1 MNALLLRVGRGRNR
15 WADTGFEEYA
25 SRMQTMKLREQRL
38 SPEPFRGNV
47 DMVRTAEGKRIRGA
61 LRGGDKLI
69 LLDERGAL
77 PTTEGLA
84 DWIRAAERQS
94 TRRLVFAIGGP
105 YGHDPALRDEAWKVL
120 ALSKMVL
127 NHELA
132 RVILAEQLYRVSTL
146 LWGGAPYH
154 H

>member
-1 MNALLLRVGRGRNR
+1 MRAVLLRVGRGRNR
-15 WADTGFEEYA
+15 WADSGFSEYA
-25 SRMQTMKLREQRL
+25 DRLRTLKLDEKRL
-38 SPEPFRGNV
+38 APEPFRGNV
-47 DMVRTAEGKRIRGA
+47 DAVRSAEGARIRSA
-61 LRGGDKLI
+61 LRPGDRLI
-69 LLDERGAL
+69 VLDERGQL
-77 PTTEGLA
+77 PTTEAFA

-105 YGHDPALRDEAWKVL
+105 YGHDPALRDEAWRVL
-120 ALSKMVL
+120 ALSRMVV

-132 RVILAEQLYRVSTL
+132 RVMLAEQLYRVSTL

>member
-1 MNALLLRVGRGRNR
+1 MRAVLLRVGRGRNR
-15 WADTGFEEYA
+15 WADEGYAEYA
-25 SRMQTMKLREQRL
+25 GRMKTLKLTEKRL
-38 SPEPFRGNV
+38 APEPFRGNI
-47 DMVRTAEGKRIRGA
+47 DAVRAAEGDRIRGA
-61 LRGGDKLI
+61 LRGGDRLV
-69 LLDERGAL
+69 LLDERGEL
-77 PTTEGLA
+77 PTTEA
-84 DWIRAAERQS
+84 FSDWIRAAERQS

-120 ALSKMVL
+120 ALSRMVL

-132 RVILAEQLYRVSTL
+132 RVMLAEQLYRVSTL